1 MRTQEWSRNRG
12 EAVHFPQLTDFKP
25 VLRQHCLTLF
35 KTGTYTGFMTNR
47 RLPAAV
53 LVLAFLGAAPWL
65 HAQAT
70 RRALY
75 VSALDKTGAP
85 VSDLAPQDIAVRED
99 NVARE
104 VLTVAPAVEPM
115 QVALLVDNSQAASP
129 FIRDYREALA
139 AFVDALTNGEQPG
152 TRNEVAIITIAERP
166 TIATEYTT
174 DRGALIKGAQRI
186 FSSTNS
192 GTYLLDGI
200 VETSQGITKR
210 RSPRPVIVAL
220 LTEGPELSDR
230 FYQQVLTTL
239 RASGAALHVI
249 TVGRPRNDA
258 HDRSV
263 VISEGPRSTGGNY
276 DALLTSTAL
285 TGRLKRLAAELTH
298 QFRVTY
304 SRPQSLIP
312 PERVT
317 VSAARP
323 GLTVRGTPAV
333 ADREQERP

>member
-1 MRTQEWSRNRG
+1 M
-12 EAVHFPQLTDFKP
+12 AVHLPQLTDFKP
-25 VLRQHCLTLF
+25 VLRQHCLTVF
-35 KTGTYTGFMTNR
+35 KTETYTGLMMNR

-53 LVLAFLGAAPWL
+53 LVLALLGAAPWL
-65 HAQAT
+65 HAQAA

-85 VSDLAPQDIAVRED
+85 VSDLAPADIAVRED

-115 QVALLVDNSQAASP
+115 QIAVLVDNSQAAAP

-139 AFVDALTNGEQPG
+139 AFVDALTNGERPG
-152 TRNEVAIITIAERP
+152 TRNEVAIITVAERP
-166 TIATEYTT
+166 TIATDYTT
-174 DRGALIKGAQRI
+174 DRGALVKSAQRI
-186 FSSTNS
+186 FSNTDS
-192 GTYLLDGI
+192 GAYLLDAI
-200 VETSQGITKR
+200 IETSQGMTKR
-210 RSPRPVIVAL
+210 RSPRPVIAAIA
-220 LTEGPELSDR
+220 TEEGPELSDR

-249 TVGRPRNDA
+249 VVGRRTNDS
-258 HDRSV
+258 HDRSF
-263 VISEGPRSTGGNY
+263 VISEGPRSTGGQS
-276 DALLTSTAL
+276 DSLLTSTAL

-312 PERVT
+312 PERIT

-323 GLTVRGTPAV
+323 GLTVRGTPVV

>member
-1 MRTQEWSRNRG
+1 V
-12 EAVHFPQLTDFKP
+12 AHFPQLTDFKP

-35 KTGTYTGFMTNR
+35 KTETYTGLMANR
-47 RLPAAV
+47 RLLPAV
-53 LVLAFLGAAPWL
+53 LVLALLGAAPWL
-65 HAQAT
+65 QAQVD

-85 VSDLAPQDIAVRED
+85 VSDLAPSDVAVRED

-104 VLTVAPAVEPM
+104 VLTVAPAAEPM
-115 QVALLVDNSQAASP
+115 QIAVLVDNSQAADP

-139 AFVDALTNGEQPG
+139 AFVDALASGDRPG
-152 TRNEVAIITIAERP
+152 TRNEVAIITVAERP
-166 TIATEYTT
+166 TIATDYTT
-174 DRGALIKGAQRI
+174 DRGALVKSAQRV
-186 FSSTNS
+186 FSSS
-192 GTYLLDGI
+192 GSGAYLLDAI
-200 VETSQGITKR
+200 VETSQGMTKR
-210 RSPRPVIVAL
+210 RSPRPVIVAIA
-220 LTEGPELSDR
+220 TEGPELSNR

-249 TVGRPRNDA
+249 TVGRPTNDS

-263 VISEGPRSTGGNY
+263 VISEGPRTTGGMS

-285 TGRLKRLAAELTH
+285 TGRLKQLAAELTQ

-312 PERVT
+312 PERIT
-317 VSAARP
+317 VSGARP
-323 GLTVRGTPAV
+323 GLTVRGTPV
-333 ADREQERP
+333 LADREQERK